1 MKISKTIICAV
12 LMVLTCVGFISCC
25 DDDKNDEPQIA
36 NELIGTWLLD
46 DPVEPELYTFYENG
60 KVEQRVWWV
69 GDPDDV
75 DIYYGTYRYDE
86 LYGFLQLFWEDG
98 DIVRCEVKIMG
109 DRLYIYNSDNDQERP
124 DILYRQ
130 K

>member
-1 MKISKTIICAV
+1 MKTSKTIIFAV
-12 LMVLTCVGFISCC
+12 LMVLTCVGFISCS
-25 DDDKNDEPQIA
+25 DDDKNDEPQPA

-46 DPVEPELYTFYENG
+46 DRVEPELYTFYENG

-75 DIYYGTYRYDE
+75 DIDYGTYRYDE

-124 DILYRQ
+124 DILCRQ